1 MKKGIKKNQVVISAL
16 AVLIAV
22 AGYIRCSSS
31 LPSKDKDYYNVME
44 EIEYDVTDE
53 LSASMSTYD
62 SSVQSALS
70 DEKEVAVNDVDPD
83 PDSISLI
90 DPGSAVLTSTTATGI
105 VSSIK
110 LEREQTRAKN
120 KETLLSIINNPD
132 IMEQQK
138 TAAIDQMLTIT
149 DITEKEN
156 AAETML
162 KSQGFYDS
170 VVSISDDKVDIVIDM
185 AYVNDDNIVQI
196 EDIIKRKTGVTAD
209 KITIVPMGEEVTA
222 SENTTE

>member
-1 MKKGIKKNQVVISAL
+1 MKKGIKKNQVIISAL

-22 AGYIRCSSS
+22 AGYIRCGSA
-31 LPSKDKDYYNVME
+31 LPSKNEEYHNVME
-44 EIEYDVTDE
+44 EIEYDATDE
-53 LSASMSTYD
+53 LSANTTYD
-62 SSVQSALS
+62 SSVQSTLS

-83 PDSISLI
+83 PDSISLV
-90 DPGSAVLTSTTATGI
+90 DPGSAVLTSTSATGI

-138 TAAIDQMLTIT
+138 TAAIDQMLAIT
-149 DITEKEN
+149 DIMEKEN

-170 VVSISDDKVDIVIDM
+170 IVSISDDKVDIVIDM

-209 KITIVPMGEEVTA
+209 KITIVPMGEEVTKG
-222 SENTTE
+222 ENTTE